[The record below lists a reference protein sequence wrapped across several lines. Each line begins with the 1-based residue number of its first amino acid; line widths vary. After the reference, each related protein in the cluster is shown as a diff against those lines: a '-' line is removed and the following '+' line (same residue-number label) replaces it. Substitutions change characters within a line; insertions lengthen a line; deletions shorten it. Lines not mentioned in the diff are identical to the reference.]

1 MGRAGIKKKIMQLV
15 NKKLQV
21 RHYPQIPCKPF
32 IVNVKDEF
40 EAKKIA
46 DVLANQHL
54 WLYENRIIPDYS
66 NAGEVVMWD
75 EDSDGEGTP
84 DWVSYFNE
92 AECMEWEEF
101 EETYLSEMAAG

>member
-32 IVNVKDEF
+32 MGNVKDDF

-46 DVLANQHL
+46 DVLAN
-54 WLYENRIIPDYS
+54 
-66 NAGEVVMWD
+66 
-75 EDSDGEGTP
+75 
-84 DWVSYFNE
+84 
-92 AECMEWEEF
+92 
-101 EETYLSEMAAG
+101 